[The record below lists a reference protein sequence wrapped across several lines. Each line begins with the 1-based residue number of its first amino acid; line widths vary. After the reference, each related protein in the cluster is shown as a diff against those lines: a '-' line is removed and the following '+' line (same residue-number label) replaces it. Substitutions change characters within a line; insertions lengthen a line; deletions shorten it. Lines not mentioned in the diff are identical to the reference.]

1 MLRLIRCSESY
12 KNNFVFK
19 DFFPNRSRNLLV
31 ISHNLFEEDGI
42 DAANNLILENL
53 LKIELEDLDETTM
66 QDFFSE
72 MFIQLNWQ
80 LSSKFKELNS
90 HDKGV
95 SLVFM
100 LQMNDN
106 IYIYQFGRMLLGIY
120 KKKKFSLIGR
130 SWENFKIKSRR
141 ELFLLGGQEENIK
154 VKVIQLQLKKGEYLF
169 SVPSNRINDF
179 EAKKPQA
186 KLLNDIMNEMSE
198 EENFPQFLLGNVAEK
213 KKKRFLGIFGRKK

>member
-1 MLRLIRCSESY
+1 VL
-12 KNNFVFK
+12 
-19 DFFPNRSRNLLV
+19 
-31 ISHNLFEEDGI
+31 SHNLFEEDGI

-53 LKIELEDLDETTM
+53 LKIELEDLDESTM

-95 SLVFM
+95 SLIFL
-100 LQMNDN
+100 LQMNDT
-106 IYIYQFGRMLLGIY
+106 IYIYQFGRMLLGTY
-120 KKKKFSLIGR
+120 RKKKFNLMGR

-154 VKVIQLQLKKGEYLF
+154 VKVIKFQLKKGEYLF
-169 SVPSNRINDF
+169 SVPSNRIKDF

-186 KLLNDIMNEMSE
+186 KLLNEIMGKMTE
-198 EENFPQFLLGNVAEK
+198 EANFPQFVLGNVAEK

>member
-31 ISHNLFEEDGI
+31 VSHNLFEEDGI

-53 LKIELEDLDETTM
+53 LKIELEDLDVSNM

-95 SLVFM
+95 SLIFL
-100 LQMNDN
+100 LQLNETL
-106 IYIYQFGRMLLGIY
+106 YIYQFGRMLLGTY
-120 KKKKFSLIGR
+120 KKKNFNLIGR

-154 VKVIQLQLKKGEYLF
+154 VKIIELKLKKGEYLF
-169 SVPSNRINDF
+169 CLPSNRINDF

-186 KLLNDIMNEMSE
+186 KVLNHIME
-198 EENFPQFLLGNVAEK
+198 ELTEEANFPQFLLGNVAEK
-213 KKKRFLGIFGRKK
+213 KKKRFLGIFGKKK